1 LLLVFDTN
9 VYVSAFVVPGS
20 KSDLAFRLALRG
32 AFELAA
38 SEAILM
44 ELREKLA
51 SKFGLTESELSRVE
65 RTIRTAATIV
75 EPETELDVLDDEP
88 DNRILE
94 CAIAAQASAIVTGD
108 RHLLALGAYE
118 GVGIMTVAELLYTFP
133 QEFPEGPP
141 STPPISE

>member
-32 AFELAA
+32 AFDLAA
-38 SEAILM
+38 SESILT

-51 SKFGLTESELSRVE
+51 SKFGLTESELSRAE
-65 RTIRTAATIV
+65 KTIRSTATIV

-118 GVGIMTVAELLYTFP
+118 GVGLMTVAELPYTFP
-133 QEFPEGPP
+133 QFPEGPP
-141 STPPISE
+141 STPPFSE

>member
-1 LLLVFDTN
+1 LVLVFDTN

-38 SEAILM
+38 SEAILT

-75 EPETELDVLDDEP
+75 EPETELFVLDDEP
-88 DNRILE
+88 DNRILK
-94 CAIAAQASAIVTGD
+94 CAVALQASAIVTGD
-108 RHLLALGAYE
+108 RHLLALRAYE
-118 GVGIMTVAELLYTFP
+118 GVGLMTVAELLYTFP
-133 QEFPEGPP
+133 QLPEGPP
-141 STPPISE
+141 STPPIVE